1 MSLFKIPPNQDLAAN
16 WLQQVLLLKGKN
28 LQWNSSE
35 MASSETSVVVIDEHV
50 QLERWGTITSLLD
63 SVNKCVWNSMQLT
76 SISTHNFNSGPSHR
90 FYLLLNSI
98 IMFQIHIPDITIL
111 IELYLKIICLS
122 ILVYNIYTVYMAAV
136 GCALFYLYYQLL
148 RARFCLQSLLLCGRF
163 WLENQLLRALFC
175 LQTRF
180 CLVCVWNSMQR
191 ILTAQGPG

>member
-1 MSLFKIPPNQDLAAN
+1 
-16 WLQQVLLLKGKN
+16 
-28 LQWNSSE
+28 
-35 MASSETSVVVIDEHV
+35 
-50 QLERWGTITSLLD
+50 
-63 SVNKCVWNSMQLT
+63 MQLT

-148 RARFCLQSLLLCGRF
+148 RARFCLQSLLLCGRVCF
-163 WLENQLLRALFC
+163 VNHRVGARVFFK
-175 LQTRF
+175 TRF